1 MSTELQKNLAQNI
14 VKNAKRKKPLNKKEL
29 LVISGYSPISAEAS
43 ATEIIEQKGVR
54 EELDNLG
61 FSVENAKR
69 VIGEIL
75 DDRRIKPETRI
86 RAAHEVLAVHGEYAP
101 EKHIVITKKI
111 VSVDE

>member
-29 LVISGYSPISAEAS
+29 LVISGYSQISAEAS
-43 ATEIIEQKGVR
+43 ATEIIEQKGVK

-61 FSVENAKR
+61 FDADSAKKVVKSILKTGKEENKLKAADMIFK
-69 VIGEIL
+69 VI
-75 DDRRIKPETRI
+75 
-86 RAAHEVLAVHGEYAP
+86 GEYAP
-101 EKHIVITKKI
+101 EKHLTLIKKI